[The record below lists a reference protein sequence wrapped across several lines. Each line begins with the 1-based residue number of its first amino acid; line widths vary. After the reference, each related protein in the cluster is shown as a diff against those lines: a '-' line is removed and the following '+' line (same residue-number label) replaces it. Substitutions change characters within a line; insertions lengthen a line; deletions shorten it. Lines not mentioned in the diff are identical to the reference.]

1 MANFSQNREIDLL
14 MEEKELDQQHI
25 KELEKKIQELS
36 DTNKQLTETND
47 QLAQTMDRKSVQ
59 MTKIA
64 RHNSQYIQKIQKL
77 EQELDHINW
86 LNKGLTEAV
95 DLMYCQEQKVKN
107 LEREIKNLLHDIRTL
122 TKHADQLKMQLSIAR
137 LLRKWNDRG
146 RQLHKK
152 SDF

>member
-1 MANFSQNREIDLL
+1 MANFSQDREIDLL

-36 DTNKQLTETND
+36 DNNKQLTETND
-47 QLAQTMDRKSVQ
+47 QLVQTMDRKSVQ

-95 DLMYCQEQKVKN
+95 DLMHLQEK
-107 LEREIKNLLHDIRTL
+107 EIKNLLHDIRTL

-137 LLRKWNDRG
+137 LLRK
-146 RQLHKK
+146 
-152 SDF
+152 

>member
-1 MANFSQNREIDLL
+1 MANFSQDREIDLL

-64 RHNSQYIQKIQKL
+64 RHNSQLVARSITSVEKQI
-77 EQELDHINW
+77 
-86 LNKGLTEAV
+86 KGKYPMRA
-95 DLMYCQEQKVKN
+95 
-107 LEREIKNLLHDIRTL
+107 HFS
-122 TKHADQLKMQLSIAR
+122 LKTQPV
-137 LLRKWNDRG
+137 
-146 RQLHKK
+146 KK
-152 SDF
+152 SSAALCIPEEV